1 MDEDRLLAA
10 GRTLRTWSCP
20 NARELGGYDTPHG
33 PTIRHRF
40 LRTGATRGL
49 VQKDLDTL
57 LAWGVTRVL
66 DLRSKGETPHVT
78 CRFANQEGI
87 TWENVPLFDY
97 DLSAP
102 SMPPVRATDNY
113 LVTGYLHMLSSHDA
127 IRRVFSFFA
136 QADKDECVLFHC
148 AAGIDRTGVVAM
160 LLLGLADVTR
170 EQVIAD
176 YGYSFGSV
184 AEVNA
189 LVSRRKDCPPARVAT
204 MLQVRLDTIANVYD
218 TVVHEHGSV
227 RAYLESCGVESETI
241 ASVRAHLL
249 EP

>member
-1 MDEDRLLAA
+1 
-10 GRTLRTWSCP
+10 
-20 NARELGGYDTPHG
+20 
-33 PTIRHRF
+33 
-40 LRTGATRGL
+40 
-49 VQKDLDTL
+49 
-57 LAWGVTRVL
+57 VL